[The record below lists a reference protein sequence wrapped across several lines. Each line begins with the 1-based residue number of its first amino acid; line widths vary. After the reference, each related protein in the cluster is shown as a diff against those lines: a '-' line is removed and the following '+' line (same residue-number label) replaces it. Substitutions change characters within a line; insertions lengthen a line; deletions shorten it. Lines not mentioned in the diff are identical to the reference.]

1 MQVRCVQ
8 VAPISCQGACPAG
21 FTCTLWD
28 TLAPGHQPPLG
39 YRTDKKI
46 APSRQGGGNGGL
58 VLDLYAA
65 GIINACRSS
74 AERAV
79 FDLHIGACTDQIA
92 ERDVIQQLA
101 ARIVEQRTGIS
112 GVNDNIEDGKLIIAR

>member
-8 VAPISCQGACPAG
+8 VAPISCRGVSGG
-21 FTCTLWD
+21 FLHTVGHV
-28 TLAPGHQPPLG
+28 APGHQPPLG
-39 YRTDKKI
+39 YRLTKKS
-46 APSRQGGGNGGL
+46 PSRQGGGNGGL

-101 ARIVEQRTGIS
+101 ARIDERGAGIS
-112 GVNDNIEDGKLIIAR
+112 GVNDNIQDGKLIIAR